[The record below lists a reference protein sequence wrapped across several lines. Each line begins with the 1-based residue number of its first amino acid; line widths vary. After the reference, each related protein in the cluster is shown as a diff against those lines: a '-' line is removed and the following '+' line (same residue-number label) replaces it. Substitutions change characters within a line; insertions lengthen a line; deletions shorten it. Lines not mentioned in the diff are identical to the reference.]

1 MSITETASSTA
12 ISSAAGHADTT
23 QKKARSFVKK
33 PSQEEK
39 TKALKE
45 IDDKLA
51 RLRPQ
56 LDAVRE
62 AIASVTDKTEVD
74 PRTSLRKRL
83 SELREQ
89 QAASKK
95 GKQAK
100 IDELNVL
107 NAALKK
113 KITDLKVLNDKLPFK
128 TTEAVDAQISA
139 LTKQVESGKIK
150 LVEEKRFLC
159 EISTLTKSKKSV
171 AAAQAQQVAID
182 EDKKAI
188 VSLREA
194 MNDQASSA
202 QSDEYNAIQA
212 QLDEITKAKD
222 EVWKKRNE
230 LFDERTRLQKEIE
243 VEHQRKKAVNDEY
256 FAAVQEH
263 SKLLQEEQVRR
274 REEFQHKKQLDLE
287 EKRLAI
293 AKEERDLAEIPAFQT
308 EIITCDSVHKY
319 LLQFSHDQKR
329 MTEEVKA
336 EGGSP
341 AQPSGATIRQADMTA
356 NVPAGVML
364 AKKADKV
371 EEVFFVCNAKSKKN
385 KGLKEKKKETASL
398 TLPFAVVEQLVEL
411 KISVPTSSADVRKT
425 LDALSEMSSTFKANQ
440 AKATAENKRRA
451 EERIAKL
458 ALSAE
463 QSVDIDSIVEQTEIV
478 AEIEATACKWR
489 YL

>member
-1 MSITETASSTA
+1 MSITEIASSTTTA
-12 ISSAAGHADTT
+12 STAGHDDTA

-33 PSQEEK
+33 PNQEEK

-62 AIASVTDKTEVD
+62 AIASVADKKEVD

-83 SELREQ
+83 SGLREQ
-89 QAASKK
+89 HAASKK
-95 GKQAK
+95 CKQAK
-100 IDELNVL
+100 VDELNVL

-113 KITDLKVLNDKLPFK
+113 KIADLKAIHDKLPYK
-128 TTEAVDAQISA
+128 TSEAVDAQIST

-150 LVEEKRFLC
+150 LVEEKRFLN

-171 AAAQAQQVAID
+171 AAAQAQQAAID

-188 VSLREA
+188 ASLREA
-194 MNDQASSA
+194 IHDQASSA

-212 QLDEITKAKD
+212 QVDEITKVKD

-243 VEHQRKKAVNDEY
+243 VEYQRKKTVNDEY
-256 FAAVQEH
+256 FAAVREH
-263 SKLLQEEQVRR
+263 SKFLQEEQVRK
-274 REEFQHKKQLDLE
+274 REEFQQKKQLDLE

-308 EIITCDSVHKY
+308 EITTCDSVYKY

-329 MTEEVKA
+329 MTDEVRA
-336 EGGSP
+336 SGGSP
-341 AQPSGATIRQADMTA
+341 TQAAGANIRQADMMA

-364 AKKADKV
+364 AKKADKI
-371 EEVFFVCNAKSKKN
+371 EEVFFVYNAKSKKK
-385 KGLKEKKKETASL
+385 KGLKEKKKEAASL
-398 TLPFAVVEQLVEL
+398 TLPLAIVEQLVEL
-411 KISVPTSSADVRKT
+411 KISVPTSSADVGKA
-425 LDALSEMSSTFKANQ
+425 LDALSEMSSTFKVNQ
-440 AKATAENKRRA
+440 AKATAENKRQA

-458 ALSAE
+458 ALSSL
-463 QSVDIDSIVEQTEIV
+463 QSIDYVVEQTDIV
-478 AEIEATACKWR
+478 AEIEATPCM
-489 YL
+489 